1 MPASA
6 LLSSPAIRMCPQIR
20 LSVKFESTMNT
31 ARNGAPMRHNRKDQ
45 TRESI
50 PTTDNH
56 GESPTILDLIEQ
68 LNRDLKESE
77 GKASKAQ

>member
-1 MPASA
+1 
-6 LLSSPAIRMCPQIR
+6 
-20 LSVKFESTMNT
+20 
-31 ARNGAPMRHNRKDQ
+31 MRHNRKDQ

>member
-1 MPASA
+1 
-6 LLSSPAIRMCPQIR
+6 
-20 LSVKFESTMNT
+20 
-31 ARNGAPMRHNRKDQ
+31 MRHNRKSQ
-45 TRESI
+45 TRESPPI
-50 PTTDNH
+50 TDNQ